1 VQENCYLLLAI
12 TNYQLPITNYQLPI
26 TNYQLSMQPRRIARE
41 LALLSLSQMPTTP
54 DKLELQQMNNLILAA
69 VRTLTGEIQEALETA
84 AAELKRGTERLLSSE
99 TRTTEVQSAKTMVL
113 DAIALTQKA
122 INRLGT
128 AVEIPEVIQL
138 ANQQEVRNY
147 ALEILKTI
155 NRRQDEIDGILTDA
169 LQDWQLNRLPR
180 IDRDILRIAVVEM
193 AYLGVPDRV
202 AINESVE
209 LAKRYS
215 DEEGH
220 RFINGV
226 LRRVTDRLKA
236 DARLQ

>member
-1 VQENCYLLLAI
+1 ML
-12 TNYQLPITNYQLPI
+12 
-26 TNYQLSMQPRRIARE
+26 QPRRIARE
-41 LALLSLSQMPTTP
+41 LALLSLSQMPSTP
-54 DKLELQQMNNLILAA
+54 ERLDTQQMNNLVLAA

-84 AAELKRGTERLLSSE
+84 AAELKRGSDRLLASE
-99 TRTTEVQSAKTMVL
+99 TRAVDVRSAKAMVA
-113 DAIALTQKA
+113 DAIELAEKA

-128 AVEIPEVIQL
+128 AVEIPEVVQL
-138 ANQQEVRNY
+138 TNQQDVRSY

-155 NRRQDEIDGILTDA
+155 NRRQTEIDEALTQS

-180 IDRDILRIAVVEM
+180 IDRDILRIAVAEVSF
-193 AYLGVPDRV
+193 LGIPDRV
-202 AINESVE
+202 AINEAVE

-226 LRRVTDRLKA
+226 LRRVTDRLKME
-236 DARLQ
+236 ARLQ

>member
-1 VQENCYLLLAI
+1 ML
-12 TNYQLPITNYQLPI
+12 
-26 TNYQLSMQPRRIARE
+26 QPRRIARE
-41 LALLSLSQMPTTP
+41 LALLSLSQMPSTP
-54 DKLELQQMNNLILAA
+54 ERLDTQQMNNLVLAA

-84 AAELKRGTERLLSSE
+84 AAELKRGSDRLLASE
-99 TRTTEVQSAKTMVL
+99 TRAVDVRSAKAMVA
-113 DAIALTQKA
+113 DAIELAEKA

-128 AVEIPEVIQL
+128 AVEIPEVVQL
-138 ANQQEVRNY
+138 TNQQDVRSY

-155 NRRQDEIDGILTDA
+155 NRRQTEIDEALTQA

-180 IDRDILRIAVVEM
+180 IDRDILRIAVAEVSF
-193 AYLGVPDRV
+193 LGIPDRV
-202 AINESVE
+202 AINEAVE

-226 LRRVTDRLKA
+226 LRRVTDRLKME
-236 DARLQ
+236 ARLQ